1 MRGRRFLT
9 IFIVLWLSLLTV
21 SLGTYIF
28 LILVPNTM
36 NVDGSYLEF
45 ARLILPFMYLLVI
58 DIVISLIATFIL
70 YFFLYKDENKLT
82 AKLTALAARKYD
94 SLIFQETEMGVY
106 AGQQIGEKIE
116 RLRAMLQNM
125 EMALQAK
132 TVADEA
138 NSEMNRNQLVKEERQ
153 RIARELHDSVSQQLF
168 AMTMILSAIQEQADN
183 IDPVNRQL
191 IGKVAAMVD
200 QAQAEMRS
208 LLLHLRPISLTNQSL
223 AEGIEQL
230 FRELETKVK
239 INFEA
244 TVMDVQLL
252 PEVENHLF
260 RIVQELLSNSL
271 RHAKAQII
279 ECHLYEK
286 DRNIYLRFSD
296 DGVGFDTDKELLQNG
311 GYGLKNIQERVAQ
324 LGGSTNIISFEN
336 QGTLIQIVI
345 PRKME
350 GMYD

>member
-28 LILVPNTM
+28 LILAPNTM

-94 SLIFQETEMGVY
+94 SPIFQETEMGVY

-183 IDPVNRQL
+183 MDPVNRQL
-191 IGKVAAMVD
+191 IDKVADMVD

-230 FRELETKVK
+230 LDIFQSVP
-239 INFEA
+239 
-244 TVMDVQLL
+244 TV
-252 PEVENHLF
+252 
-260 RIVQELLSNSL
+260 
-271 RHAKAQII
+271 
-279 ECHLYEK
+279 
-286 DRNIYLRFSD
+286 
-296 DGVGFDTDKELLQNG
+296 LQ
-311 GYGLKNIQERVAQ
+311 
-324 LGGSTNIISFEN
+324 
-336 QGTLIQIVI
+336 
-345 PRKME
+345 
-350 GMYD
+350 

>member
-1 MRGRRFLT
+1 MRSRRFLT
-9 IFIVLWLSLLTV
+9 IFLVIWLSLLTLAIGV
-21 SLGTYIF
+21 YLF
-28 LILVPNTM
+28 LIVVPNTI
-36 NVDGSYLEF
+36 NIDRSYLEL
-45 ARLILPFMYLLVI
+45 ARLALPFVYLLVI
-58 DIVISLIATFIL
+58 NIMISLIASFVL
-70 YFFLYKDENKLT
+70 YFFLYKDEHKLT
-82 AKLTALAARKYD
+82 AKLTALVARKYD
-94 SLIFQETEMGVY
+94 SPIFQEG
-106 AGQQIGEKIE
+106 AGIHTSEQVDAQIE
-116 RLRAMLQNM
+116 RLRAMFQNM

-132 TVADEA
+132 TVAGEA
-138 NSEMNRNQLVKEERQ
+138 TSEMNRNELIKEERQ

-168 AMTMILSAIQEQADN
+168 AMTMILSAIQEQADDMN
-183 IDPVNRQL
+183 PVNQQL
-191 IGKVAAMVD
+191 IGKVADMVD

-244 TVMDVQLL
+244 SVTDVQLL

-296 DGVGFDTDKELLQNG
+296 DGVGFDTDKELLQTG

-324 LGGSTNIISFEN
+324 LGGSTNIISFEK

-350 GMYD
+350 AMYD

>member
-9 IFIVLWLSLLTV
+9 IFIVIWLSLLT
-21 SLGTYIF
+21 LFIGAYF
-28 LILVPNTM
+28 YLILSPNIADI
-36 NVDGSYLEF
+36 DGSYLEL
-45 ARLILPFMYLLVI
+45 ARLAIPLVLLLVMI
-58 DIVISLIATFIL
+58 IIISLIATFIL
-70 YFFLYKDENKLT
+70 YFFLYKDEHRLT
-82 AKLTALAARKYD
+82 AKLSALISRKYD
-94 SLIFQETEMGVY
+94 SPIFQEEEIGLHTADQVEI
-106 AGQQIGEKIE
+106 QID
-116 RLRAMLQNM
+116 RLRSMLQNM

-138 NSEMNRNQLVKEERQ
+138 TSEMNRNELIKEERQ

-168 AMTMILSAIQEQADN
+168 AMTMILSAIQEQAN
-183 IDPVNRQL
+183 NMDPVNRQL
-191 IGKVAAMVD
+191 IGKVADMVD

-208 LLLHLRPISLTNQSL
+208 LLLHLRPISLTNQTL

-244 TVMDVQLL
+244 TVTDVQLL

-271 RHAKAQII
+271 RHAKPQII

-296 DGVGFDTDKELLQNG
+296 DGMGFDTEKELQQSG

-324 LGGSTNIISFEN
+324 LGGSANIISFEN

-350 GMYD
+350 GKYD

>member
-1 MRGRRFLT
+1 MRSRRFLT
-9 IFIVLWLSLLTV
+9 IFLVTWLSLLT
-21 SLGTYIF
+21 LAIGAYLF
-28 LILVPNTM
+28 LIVVPNTL
-36 NVDGSYLEF
+36 NIDRSYLEL
-45 ARLILPFMYLLVI
+45 ARLALPFVYLLVFN
-58 DIVISLIATFIL
+58 IVISLVASFIL
-70 YFFLYKDENKLT
+70 YFFLYKDEHKLT
-82 AKLTALAARKYD
+82 SKLTALAARKYD
-94 SLIFQETEMGVY
+94 SPIFQEEG
-106 AGQQIGEKIE
+106 AGTYTDEQVNAQIE
-116 RLRAMLQNM
+116 RLRVMFQNM

-138 NSEMNRNQLVKEERQ
+138 NSEMNKNQLVKEERQ

-183 IDPVNRQL
+183 MNPVNRQL
-191 IGKVAAMVD
+191 IGKVADMVG

-223 AEGIEQL
+223 AEGIQQL

-244 TVMDVQLL
+244 TVTDVQLL

-296 DGVGFDTDKELLQNG
+296 DGVGFDTDKELLQNS

-350 GMYD
+350 AMYD

>member
-1 MRGRRFLT
+1 MRSRRFLT
-9 IFIVLWLSLLTV
+9 IFLVIWLSLLTLAIGV
-21 SLGTYIF
+21 YLF
-28 LILVPNTM
+28 LIVVPNTI
-36 NVDGSYLEF
+36 NIDRSYLEL
-45 ARLILPFMYLLVI
+45 ARLALPFVYLLVI
-58 DIVISLIATFIL
+58 NIMISLIASFVL
-70 YFFLYKDENKLT
+70 YFFLYKDEHKLT
-82 AKLTALAARKYD
+82 AKLTALVARKYD
-94 SLIFQETEMGVY
+94 SPIFQEG
-106 AGQQIGEKIE
+106 AGIHTSEQVDAQIE
-116 RLRAMLQNM
+116 RLRAMFQNM

-138 NSEMNRNQLVKEERQ
+138 TSEMNRNELIKEERQ

-168 AMTMILSAIQEQADN
+168 AMTMILSAIQEQADDMN
-183 IDPVNRQL
+183 PVNQQL
-191 IGKVAAMVD
+191 IGKVADMVD

-244 TVMDVQLL
+244 SVTDVQLL

-296 DGVGFDTDKELLQNG
+296 DGVGFDTDKELLQTG